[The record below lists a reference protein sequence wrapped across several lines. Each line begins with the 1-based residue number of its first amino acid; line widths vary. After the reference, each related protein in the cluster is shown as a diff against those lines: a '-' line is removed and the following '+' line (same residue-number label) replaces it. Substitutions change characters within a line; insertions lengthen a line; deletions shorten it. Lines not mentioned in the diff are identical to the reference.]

1 MKKLFAL
8 SFLTALMLAGC
19 GVDEPNEEISKPD
32 SVRVPTTEATT
43 EPETTTTTATTTRA
57 TTTRATTTK
66 ATTTAVTTTTYATT
80 TKAAGSTATFT
91 DRLDSYAELYK
102 AEVQRVWDETYNAND
117 GTVMID
123 YVLYDIDNDRI
134 PELIFNHG
142 TCEADMQI
150 TVYTVDLDAKLKK
163 VGEVGGGHAV
173 FAEDDSEDADNR
185 AFVLV
190 QGHMGYMTIR
200 WFTLGDDFTLSE
212 RRNLEH
218 ELKADEDYESVEW
231 DNSVWRLDYISAYNM
246 DKNSKPKSYYNYAYS
261 EAEEQDG
268 LVLDFNYDNG
278 WLR

>member
-1 MKKLFAL
+1 MKKLIAI
-8 SFLTALMLAGC
+8 SCLTALLLAGC
-19 GVDEPNEEISKPD
+19 GVDEPSDELSKPEPV
-32 SVRVPTTEATT
+32 SAAATTEPTT
-43 EPETTTTTATTTRA
+43 EPETEAPTTEAPATTAA
-57 TTTRATTTK
+57 TTVAT
-66 ATTTAVTTTTYATT
+66 AAATTAVATAT
-80 TKAAGSTATFT
+80 NSSGGTATFT
-91 DRLDSYAELYK
+91 DRLDAYPELYK

-142 TCEADMQI
+142 TCEADMRI
-150 TVYTVDLDAKLKK
+150 TVYTADLDAKLKK

-200 WFTLGDDFTLSE
+200 WFTLGDDFTFSE

-218 ELKADEDYESVEW
+218 ELKADEDYEGVEW

>member
-1 MKKLFAL
+1 MKKRIFAL
-8 SFLTALMLAGC
+8 SCLTALLLAGC

-32 SVRVPTTEATT
+32 PVRVPTTEATI
-43 EPETTTTTATTTRA
+43 EPETTTTIA

-66 ATTTAVTTTTYATT
+66 ATTTAATTTTSATT
-80 TKAAGSTATFT
+80 TKAAGGTATFT
-91 DRLDSYAELYK
+91 DRLDSYEELYK

-123 YVLYDIDNDRI
+123 YALYDIDNDKI

-142 TCEADMQI
+142 TCEADMMV

-200 WFTLGDDFTLSE
+200 WFTLGDDFTFSE

-218 ELKADEDYESVEW
+218 ELKADEDYEDVEW

-246 DKNSKPKSYYNYAYS
+246 DKDSKPKSYYNYAYS

>member
-1 MKKLFAL
+1 MKKFLAL
-8 SFLTALMLAGC
+8 SCLTAILLAGC
-19 GVDEPNEEISKPD
+19 GVDEPSDEISKPAPV
-32 SVRVPTTEATT
+32 SVPATEAETTT
-43 EPETTTTTATTTRA
+43 EPETTAEVTTA
-57 TTTRATTTK
+57 K
-66 ATTTAVTTTTYATT
+66 ATATIAVTTTVTASETT
-80 TKAAGSTATFT
+80 SAAAKATFT

-142 TCEADMQI
+142 TCEADMRI

-200 WFTLGDDFTLSE
+200 WFTLGDDFTFSE

-218 ELKADEDYESVEW
+218 ELKADEDYEGVEW

>member
-1 MKKLFAL
+1 MKKFLAL
-8 SFLTALMLAGC
+8 SCLTAILLAGC

-32 SVRVPTTEATT
+32 PVRVPTTEATT
-43 EPETTTTTATTTRA
+43 EPETTTTIATPTMATTTQA
-57 TTTRATTTK
+57 TTTAATTTTSATTTK
-66 ATTTAVTTTTYATT
+66 TA
-80 TKAAGSTATFT
+80 GGTATFT
-91 DRLDSYAELYK
+91 DRLDSYEELYK

-123 YVLYDIDNDRI
+123 YALYDIDNDKI

-142 TCEADMQI
+142 TCEADMMV

-163 VGEVGGGHAV
+163 VGEVGGSHAV
-173 FAEDDSEDADNR
+173 FAEDDSEDSANR

-190 QGHMGYMTIR
+190 QGHMGSMTIR
-200 WFTLGDDFTLSE
+200 WFTMNDDFTLSE
-212 RRNLEH
+212 RKNLEH
-218 ELKADEDYESVEW
+218 ELKADEDYEDVEW
-231 DNSVWRLDYISAYNM
+231 DNEIWRIFYISAYNM
-246 DKNSKPKSYYNYAYS
+246 DKDSKPKSYYNYAYS

>member
-1 MKKLFAL
+1 MKKFLAL
-8 SFLTALMLAGC
+8 SCLTAILLAGC
-19 GVDEPNEEISKPD
+19 GVDEPSDEISKPAPV
-32 SVRVPTTEATT
+32 SVPATEAETTTEPAT
-43 EPETTTTTATTTRA
+43 EPETTAEVTTA
-57 TTTRATTTK
+57 K
-66 ATTTAVTTTTYATT
+66 ATATIAVTTTVTASETT
-80 TKAAGSTATFT
+80 SAAAKATFT

-142 TCEADMQI
+142 TCEADMRI

-200 WFTLGDDFTLSE
+200 WFTLGDDFTFSE
-212 RRNLEH
+212 CRNLEH
-218 ELKADEDYESVEW
+218 ELKADEDYEGVEW

>member
-1 MKKLFAL
+1 MKKFLAL
-8 SFLTALMLAGC
+8 SCLTAILLAGC
-19 GVDEPNEEISKPD
+19 GVDEPSDEISKPAPV
-32 SVRVPTTEATT
+32 SVPATEAETTTEPAT
-43 EPETTTTTATTTRA
+43 EPETTAEVTTA
-57 TTTRATTTK
+57 K
-66 ATTTAVTTTTYATT
+66 ATATIAVTTTVTASETT
-80 TKAAGSTATFT
+80 SAAAKATFT

-102 AEVQRVWDETYNAND
+102 AEVQRAWDETYNAND

-142 TCEADMQI
+142 TCEADMRI

-200 WFTLGDDFTLSE
+200 WFTLGDDFTFSE

-218 ELKADEDYESVEW
+218 ELKADEDYEGVEW